1 MNRTLRPSIQTLLE
15 VITGILSILLISIN
29 DFSIGALPAI
39 LLAVGVVAFNL
50 TVLERFGKL

>member
-1 MNRTLRPSIQTLLE
+1 MNRTLRPSIQILLE

-29 DFSIGALPAI
+29 DFSIGALPVI
-39 LLAVGVVAFNL
+39 LLAIGVVAFNL

>member
-1 MNRTLRPSIQTLLE
+1 MNHTLRPSIQILLE

-29 DFSIGALPAI
+29 DFSIGALPVI

-50 TVLERFGKL
+50 SVLERFGKL

>member
-1 MNRTLRPSIQTLLE
+1 MNRTLRPSIQILLE

-29 DFSIGALPAI
+29 DFSIGALPVI

>member
-1 MNRTLRPSIQTLLE
+1 MNRTLRPSIQILLE

-29 DFSIGALPAI
+29 DFSIGALPVI

-50 TVLERFGKL
+50 TVLERFSKL

>member
-1 MNRTLRPSIQTLLE
+1 MNRTLRPSIQILLE

-29 DFSIGALPAI
+29 DFSIGALPVI
-39 LLAVGVVAFNL
+39 LLAVGVIVFNL

>member
-29 DFSIGALPAI
+29 DFSIGALPII

>member
-1 MNRTLRPSIQTLLE
+1 MNRTLRPSIQILLE

-29 DFSIGALPAI
+29 DFSIGALPVI

-50 TVLERFGKL
+50 TELERLGKL

>member
-15 VITGILSILLISIN
+15 VITGILSILLISVN
-29 DFSIGALPAI
+29 DFSIGALPVI

-50 TVLERFGKL
+50 SVLERFGKL

>member
-1 MNRTLRPSIQTLLE
+1 MNRTLRPSIQILLE

-29 DFSIGALPAI
+29 DFSIGALPII

>member
-1 MNRTLRPSIQTLLE
+1 MNRTLRPSIQILLE

-29 DFSIGALPAI
+29 DFSIGALPVI

-50 TVLERFGKL
+50 TVLERYGKL

>member
-1 MNRTLRPSIQTLLE
+1 MNRTLRPSIQILLE

-29 DFSIGALPAI
+29 DFSISALPVI

-50 TVLERFGKL
+50 TILERFGKL

>member
-1 MNRTLRPSIQTLLE
+1 MNRTLRPSIQILLE

-29 DFSIGALPAI
+29 DFSIGALPVI

-50 TVLERFGKL
+50 SVLERFGKL

>member
-1 MNRTLRPSIQTLLE
+1 MNRTLRPSIQILLE

-29 DFSIGALPAI
+29 DFSIGALPVI
-39 LLAVGVVAFNL
+39 LLAVGVIAFNL

>member
-1 MNRTLRPSIQTLLE
+1 MNRTLRPSIQILLE

-29 DFSIGALPAI
+29 DFSIGALPVI
-39 LLAVGVVAFNL
+39 LLAVSVVAFNL

>member
-15 VITGILSILLISIN
+15 VITGILSILLISVN
-29 DFSIGALPAI
+29 DFSIGALPVI

>member
-29 DFSIGALPAI
+29 DFSIGALPVI

>member
-1 MNRTLRPSIQTLLE
+1 MNRTLRPSIQILLE

-50 TVLERFGKL
+50 SVLERFGKL

>member
-1 MNRTLRPSIQTLLE
+1 MNRTLRPSIQILLE

-29 DFSIGALPAI
+29 DFSIGALPVI

-50 TVLERFGKL
+50 TVLERYGRV